1 MSYTYN
7 GYVAGLANMLVI
19 PVSDPNFQTVIPNII
34 DDAEQR
40 IYRELDIL
48 NAVIRDQTGVLTPNS
63 RNFTLPSSVVAFVGT
78 ESINLFGNL
87 ITGRQPLIATSRE
100 FIDANYGSEIA
111 LTTPSLPGYYAMLT
125 DQTIL
130 VGPSPDQ
137 AYGMEVIGWGRPT
150 PLSATN
156 PTTYLTLNL
165 PDLFLAESL
174 IFGYGYM
181 KDFGAAADD
190 PQGSVTWSSHY
201 DKLWQSANAE
211 EARKRY
217 SAQGWTSKQ
226 PAPLAT
232 PARV

>member
-1 MSYTYN
+1 
-7 GYVAGLANMLVI
+7 MLVI
-19 PVSDPNFQTVIPNII
+19 PTTDPNFQIFLPNVI

-48 NAVIRDQTGVLTPNS
+48 NAVIRDQTGLLTPNS
-63 RNFTLPSSVVAFVGT
+63 RNFTLPSSIVAFVGT
-78 ESINLFGNL
+78 ESMNLFGNL

-100 FIDANYGSEIA
+100 FIDANYGSETA
-111 LTTPSLPGYYAMLT
+111 LTTPSLPGYYAMIT
-125 DQTIL
+125 DQTII
-130 VGPSPDQ
+130 VGPSPDL
-137 AYGMEVIGWGRPT
+137 AYGMEVIGWGRPK

-156 PTTYLTLNL
+156 PTTYLTLEL

-174 IFGYGYM
+174 IFGYGYL

-190 PQGSVTWSSHY
+190 PQGSVSWSSHY

-211 EARKRY
+211 EQRKRY